1 MFFPKSIIHLILFLF
16 IISGSLSLAEDYSDS
31 DITKVVMLGSG
42 NPFPDPERSGPS
54 VAIIVND
61 VPYLFDA
68 GAGVWQ
74 ATGAATPKY
83 GGTVKALESGNISK
97 VFITH
102 LHSDHVVGLPSLIL
116 LPWALGREAPLEVW
130 GPPGTDNMVKH
141 LTEAYREDV
150 GSRKYGLGQD
160 NDTGWRAV
168 GHNVPKAG
176 LVYQDENVKIEAY
189 RTLHTTIPI
198 SYAYRVTTPDKVV
211 TISGDTVKNKGIIEA
226 SRGADILVH
235 EVVTIEGQDT
245 AGWANGGKENRH
257 NFGNIIGY
265 YHANTKDLAEIANE
279 AKPKLLVLYHV
290 QNYTSPLRPE
300 APVEEIKKYGYD
312 GKVILSQDQDI
323 Y

>member
-1 MFFPKSIIHLILFLF
+1 M
-16 IISGSLSLAEDYSDS
+16 
-31 DITKVVMLGSG
+31 
-42 NPFPDPERSGPS
+42 
-54 VAIIVND
+54 
-61 VPYLFDA
+61 
-68 GAGVWQ
+68 
-74 ATGAATPKY
+74 
-83 GGTVKALESGNISK
+83 
-97 VFITH
+97 FITH

-130 GPPGTDNMVKH
+130 GPPGTEHMIKH
-141 LTEAYREDV
+141 LVEAYREDV

-160 NDTGWRAV
+160 NDTGWRAI

-189 RTLHTTIPI
+189 RTLHTTWPI
-198 SYAYRVTTPDKVV
+198 TYAYRVTTPDKVV

-245 AGWANGGKENRH
+245 AGWANGGKEDRH
-257 NFGNIIGY
+257 NFGNIIGF

-300 APVEEIKKYGYD
+300 VTVEEIKKYGYD

>member
-1 MFFPKSIIHLILFLF
+1 MVFQKSIIHLIIFLF
-16 IISGSLSLAEDYSDS
+16 SISGSLSLAEDYSDS

-54 VAIIVND
+54 VAIIVNN

-130 GPPGTDNMVKH
+130 GPPGTANMVKH
-141 LTEAYREDV
+141 LT
-150 GSRKYGLGQD
+150 
-160 NDTGWRAV
+160 
-168 GHNVPKAG
+168 
-176 LVYQDENVKIEAY
+176 EAY

-211 TISGDTVKNKGIIEA
+211 TISGDTVKNRGIIEA

-245 AGWANGGKENRH
+245 AGWANGGKKDRH

>member
-1 MFFPKSIIHLILFLF
+1 MP
-16 IISGSLSLAEDYSDS
+16 
-31 DITKVVMLGSG
+31 
-42 NPFPDPERSGPS
+42 N
-54 VAIIVND
+54 
-61 VPYLFDA
+61 
-68 GAGVWQ
+68 
-74 ATGAATPKY
+74 
-83 GGTVKALESGNISK
+83 
-97 VFITH
+97 
-102 LHSDHVVGLPSLIL
+102 
-116 LPWALGREAPLEVW
+116 
-130 GPPGTDNMVKH
+130 
-141 LTEAYREDV
+141 
-150 GSRKYGLGQD
+150 
-160 NDTGWRAV
+160 
-168 GHNVPKAG
+168 AG
-176 LVYQDENVKIEAY
+176 LVYQDGNVKIEAY

-245 AGWANGGKENRH
+245 AGWANGGKEDRH